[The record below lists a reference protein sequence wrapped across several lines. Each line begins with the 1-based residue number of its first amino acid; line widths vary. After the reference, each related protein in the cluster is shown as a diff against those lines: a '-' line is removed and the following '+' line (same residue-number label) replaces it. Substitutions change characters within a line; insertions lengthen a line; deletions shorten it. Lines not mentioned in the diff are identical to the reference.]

1 MTTYNPLLAITMGDP
16 AGAGPEIVVKAL
28 NSPEVRPICR
38 GLVIGDA
45 GVMRAAAEIVGIPME
60 IHAVSSPNEMRSG
73 ERVLNVLDLKDV
85 DLATL
90 VRGRVSASAGK
101 AAYDAIEKGTLLTLE
116 GTTDA
121 IVTSALNKDALNQ
134 AGYHFPGHT
143 QILAHLCGVSDAV
156 MMLTADNLRIVHVST
171 HVSLRQACDLVTKE
185 RILRVLQL
193 GVGATRSMGVEKP
206 RVVVPGLNPHS
217 GEGGLFGT
225 EEADHIIPAIEEAKS
240 LGFDVR
246 GPLPPDTAFLRAYR
260 GEFDLV
266 IAMYHDQGHI
276 PIKMAGFEK
285 GVNVTLGLPIIRTSV
300 DHGTVFGKAGKGTA
314 DPTSMIEAIKL
325 ATTMCRTA
333 RDSSARR

>member
-1 MTTYNPLLAITMGDP
+1 MNEYKPLLAITMGDP

-28 NSPEVRPICR
+28 STPEVSSVCR

-60 IHAVSSPNEMRSG
+60 IHAVTSTEQVREG
-73 ERVLNVLDLKDV
+73 EHVLNVFDLEDV
-85 DLATL
+85 DVTTL
-90 VRGRVSASAGK
+90 VRGRVSPSAGK
-101 AAYDAIEKGTLLTLE
+101 AAYEAIEKGTQLTLQHK
-116 GTTDA
+116 TDA
-121 IVTSALNKDALNQ
+121 IVTAPLNKDALNQ

-143 QILAHLCGVSDAV
+143 QILAHLSGVRDAV

-171 HVSLRQACDLVTKE
+171 HVSLRNACDLVTKE
-185 RILRVLQL
+185 RILRVMQL
-193 GVGATRSMGVEKP
+193 GVEAAKSMGVEKP

-225 EEADHIIPAIEEAKS
+225 EEETQIIPAIEEARS
-240 LGFDVR
+240 LGMDVK

-266 IAMYHDQGHI
+266 VAMYHDQGHI
-276 PIKMAGFEK
+276 PIKMVGFEK

-314 DPTSMIEAIKL
+314 NPISMIEAIKL
-325 ATTMCRTA
+325 AAIMCRNA
-333 RDSSARR
+333 RQSLRQ

>member
-1 MTTYNPLLAITMGDP
+1 MNTYKPLLAITMGDP
-16 AGAGPEIVVKAL
+16 SGAGPEIVVKAL
-28 NSPEVRPICR
+28 NSPEVRTICR

-45 GVMRAAAEIVGIPME
+45 GVMRAAAKIVGIPME
-60 IHAVSSPNEMRSG
+60 IHTVSTPDEMRTD

-85 DLATL
+85 DLSTL

-143 QILAHLCGVSDAV
+143 QILAHLCGVRDAV
-156 MMLTADNLRIVHVST
+156 MMLTADSLRIVHVST
-171 HVSLRQACDLVTKE
+171 HVSLREACDLVTRD
-185 RILRVLQL
+185 RILRVMQL
-193 GVGATRSMGVEKP
+193 GVDATRSMGVEKP

-225 EEADHIIPAIEEAKS
+225 EEATHIIPAIEEAKA
-240 LGFDVR
+240 LGFDVK

-260 GEFDLV
+260 GEFDLA

-314 DPTSMIEAIKL
+314 DPTSMIEAIKV
-325 ATTMCRTA
+325 ATTMSRTA
-333 RDSSARR
+333 RESAQR

>member
-1 MTTYNPLLAITMGDP
+1 MNSYKPLLAITMGDP
-16 AGAGPEIVVKAL
+16 AGAGPELVVKAL
-28 NSPEVRPICR
+28 DAAEVRPLCR

-60 IHAVSSPNEMRSG
+60 IHTVTAPG
-73 ERVLNVLDLKDV
+73 EVREGDRILNVLDLHDV
-85 DLATL
+85 DLPSL
-90 VRGRVSASAGK
+90 VRGHVSAGAGK
-101 AAYDAIEKGTLLTLE
+101 AAYDAIEKGTLLTLDRL
-116 GTTDA
+116 TDA
-121 IVTSALNKDALNQ
+121 IVTAPLNKDALNQ

-143 QILAHLCGVSDAV
+143 QILAHLCGVRDAV
-156 MMLTADNLRIVHVST
+156 MMLTADSLRIVHVST
-171 HVSLRQACDLVTKE
+171 HVSLREACELVRKE
-185 RILRVLQL
+185 RILRVMQL
-193 GVGATRSMGVEKP
+193 GIDATRSMGIPNP

-225 EEADHIIPAIEEAKS
+225 EEVSHIIPAIEEAKA
-240 LGFDVR
+240 LGIDVR

-266 IAMYHDQGHI
+266 VAMYHDQGHI
-276 PIKMAGFEK
+276 PIKMVGFEK

-325 ATTMCRTA
+325 AATMCRTA
-333 RDSSARR
+333 QQSG

>member
-1 MTTYNPLLAITMGDP
+1 MRMYRPLLAITMGDP
-16 AGAGPEIVVKAL
+16 AGAGPEIVVKTL
-28 NSPEVRPICR
+28 NAQEIRPICR

-45 GVMRAAAEIVGIPME
+45 GVMRAAANIVGIPMK
-60 IHAVSSPNEMRSG
+60 IHAVSVPDEMLNDEG
-73 ERVLNVLDLKDV
+73 TLNVLDLQDV
-85 DLATL
+85 DLSTL
-90 VRGRVSASAGK
+90 VHGRVSASAGK
-101 AAYDAIEKGTLLTLE
+101 AAYEAIEKGTLLTLE
-116 GTTDA
+116 GATDA
-121 IVTSALNKDALNQ
+121 IVTAPLNKDALNQ

-143 QILAHLCGVSDAV
+143 QILAHLCGIRDAV

-171 HVSLRQACDLVTKE
+171 HVSLREACDLVTKE
-185 RILRVLQL
+185 RILRVMQL
-193 GVGATRSMGVEKP
+193 GVDAAKAMGVEKP

-217 GEGGLFGT
+217 GEGGLFGN
-225 EEADHIIPAIEEAKS
+225 EEQIHIIPAIEEAKS
-240 LGFDVR
+240 LGYDVR

-314 DPTSMIEAIKL
+314 DPTSMIEAVKL
-325 ATTMCRTA
+325 ATTMCRTVRESRGA
-333 RDSSARR
+333 